1 MIRSPRVMLAML
13 MGCFAA
19 TGQSDTLAARLD
31 RAYAEIDRVVQASS
45 VPGMVVGV
53 TDRNGTLK
61 IFMHGYADVKTKTP
75 ITADSLFE
83 IGSITKSFTAIT
95 LMQLM
100 DEGRFDPQAPITKYL
115 SWFAVQSKF
124 APITGHHLLT
134 HTAGIPNYRP
144 DLASMPY
151 ATYSLRD
158 FEVSYAPGE
167 HFWYSNIGFQ
177 TLGYVVEKIEGLP
190 YHSVIDRRIFKRLGM
205 ASSKAVI
212 DDELRSKL
220 AVSYVQWPYN
230 NEYLEQ
236 PWFEYRAADGS
247 VASTVG
253 DMLSYTRLILNRGQT
268 PKGRMLSE
276 KAFQML
282 TKPALNNYAYGL
294 NVRSVDGNTVI
305 SHGGG
310 IAGFN
315 SLMEAYMDD
324 GFGIV
329 ALGNATLNAGADA
342 WIANTVKAA
351 IRNEP
356 LPKFPERPSPEQI
369 RSTAAE
375 WAGVYTGSGG
385 TTLEFVATTNGLALK
400 RANSAVPLTRVG
412 RDAYASNAIDLIQ
425 FPFAFERDGGKVVA
439 VSHGPDWYHGESYH
453 GPIEFKT
460 PPELAPFVGRYENH
474 NPEGDPVE
482 IFIRNGRLYMAN
494 GRSEATELKQYG
506 ADLFGPTRPD
516 FNPERYR
523 FDSIVDGQA
532 LRMFASGMP
541 MYRAAAN

>member
-1 MIRSPRVMLAML
+1 MIRLPRVIFVLLLA
-13 MGCFAA
+13 CIAA
-19 TGQSDTLAARLD
+19 SGQSDTLAARLD
-31 RAYAEIDRVVQASS
+31 RAYAEIGKVVQASS
-45 VPGMVVGV
+45 VPGMVIGI

-61 IFMHGYADVKTKTP
+61 IFTHGYADVKTKAP
-75 ITADSLFE
+75 ITGDSLFE

-115 SWFAVQSKF
+115 PWFAVQSKF

-158 FEVSYAPGE
+158 FEVSYAPGK
-167 HFWYSNIGFQ
+167 HYWYSDIGFQ
-177 TLGYVVEKIEGLP
+177 TLGYVVERIEGVP
-190 YHSVIDRRIFKRLGM
+190 YHTVIERRIFNRLGM
-205 ASSKAVI
+205 GSSKAVI
-212 DDELRSKL
+212 DDELRAKL
-220 AVSYVQWPYN
+220 AVSYAQWPYT

-253 DMLSYTRLILNRGQT
+253 DMLTYARLILNRGKT
-268 PKGRMLSE
+268 PKGRVLSE
-276 KAFQML
+276 RAFQML
-282 TKPALNNYAYGL
+282 TTPALNSYAYGL
-294 NVRSVDGNTVI
+294 FVRSVDGNTVI
-305 SHGGG
+305 SHGGT
-310 IAGFN
+310 IAGFH
-315 SLMEAYMDD
+315 SSMEAYMND

-329 ALGNATLNAGADA
+329 ALGNATLNASVDA

-356 LPKFPERPSPEQI
+356 LPKFPERPTPEQV
-369 RSTAAE
+369 RSTAQ
-375 WAGVYTGSGG
+375 WAGIYTGSGG
-385 TTLEFVATTNGLALK
+385 MKLEFVVTANGLALK
-400 RANSAVPLTRVG
+400 KGDSSVALTRVG
-412 RDAYASNAIDLIQ
+412 RDAYSSDAGDLME

-439 VSHGPDWYHGESYH
+439 VSHGSDWYRGAAYK
-453 GPIEFKT
+453 GPTEFKT
-460 PPELAPFVGRYENH
+460 PPEFAPLVGRYENH
-474 NPEGDPVE
+474 NPEGDPVR
-482 IFIRNGRLYMAN
+482 IFIRNGRLFMAN
-494 GRSEATELKQYG
+494 GRSEATELQQYG
-506 ADLFGPTRPD
+506 QNLFGPGTPY

-523 FDSIVDGQA
+523 FDSIVDGHA